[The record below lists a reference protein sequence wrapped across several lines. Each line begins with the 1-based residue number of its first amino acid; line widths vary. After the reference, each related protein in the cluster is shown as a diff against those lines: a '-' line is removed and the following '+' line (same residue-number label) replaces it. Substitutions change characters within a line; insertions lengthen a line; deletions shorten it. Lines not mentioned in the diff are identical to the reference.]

1 MNFSKQLKKYREL
14 YGFSQ
19 EILAEK
25 IYVTRQ
31 TISKWENDKSY
42 PDIHNLLA
50 LSILFDIT
58 LDELVKGDMRIMK
71 NVVENEKLEKN
82 TKGMLVFIILLL
94 VIGVPFAVVYDGIK
108 ALIPFLI
115 FSIGLMYYAIKI
127 EKAKKKHNIKTF
139 REIIAFSE
147 GDTTLEELQKARSTK
162 DNIKEKIL
170 VVGAFSV
177 VIVIL
182 AIVIKYLTVFMMKF
196 FLEYVRMTQKS

>member
-196 FLEYVRMTQKS
+196 F